1 MYLGIDLGTSSVK
14 GVVLNENTI
23 LDQASFP
30 LDISR
35 PQALWSEQDP
45 ADWWAAT
52 VSVIQALDPKYR
64 SQIKTIGLAGQMHGA
79 VILGKNDR
87 VLRPAILWNDARS
100 QQECLELTAKV
111 PDLETQFGNKLMPG
125 FTSPKL
131 AWIKKHEPELFD
143 QIEKVLLPKD
153 YIRLKLSGNYATD
166 MSDAAGTGWLDVK
179 ARAWSETLLAGN
191 DLKLS
196 TMPTLYEGTELTG
209 KILPEVATELGLS
222 PEVSIAAGGGDNAA
236 AAVSMNVIENGSA
249 FLSLGTSGV
258 YFVSSDCYQPNPE
271 QGVHMFA
278 HCLPQT
284 WHSMNCHLSATNC
297 LTWLAELT
305 QSEIVNLLE
314 QAED

>member
-14 GVVLNENTI
+14 VVVLDSNTI
-23 LDQASFP
+23 VDQASVS
-30 LDISR
+30 LELSR

-52 VSVIQALDPKYR
+52 VSAIQALNPNYR

-111 PDLETQFGNKLMPG
+111 PDLEIQFGNKLMSG

-166 MSDAAGTGWLDVK
+166 MSDASGTGWLNVG
-179 ARAWSETLLAGN
+179 ARTWSETLLAAN
-191 DLKLS
+191 DLTLS
-196 TMPTLYEGTELTG
+196 AMPTLHEGTELTG
-209 KILPEVATELGLS
+209 NILAEVA
-222 PEVSIAAGGGDNAA
+222 
-236 AAVSMNVIENGSA
+236 
-249 FLSLGTSGV
+249 
-258 YFVSSDCYQPNPE
+258 SD
-271 QGVHMFA
+271 
-278 HCLPQT
+278 L
-284 WHSMNCHLSATNC
+284 
-297 LTWLAELT
+297 
-305 QSEIVNLLE
+305 
-314 QAED
+314 